1 MLAILNVTAP
11 FFALVLCGYL
21 AARFR
26 TLPENAV
33 PALNTFVLYFALPC
47 MLFRFAA
54 GASFRDIV
62 NVPVFLAYM
71 VAGLSALALVVT
83 AMRYGAGEGLRDASF
98 AALAVSWSNWGYMGI
113 PLIPALLGPAA
124 LAPLI
129 AAGMADLLVV
139 ISVALGIASLGNH
152 NTGGVH
158 IALMGALTH
167 VARNPLIWAV
177 LVGGVFSAFELHL
190 PAPVDQLVRLLGQAA
205 GPVALFTIGVSLY
218 RPNTRAWG
226 GDVLAIAGAKLL
238 LHPCLA
244 GVVAMYAF
252 HLSPLEVHTLVLAAA
267 LPVGGSVFLFAE
279 RQGANAER
287 IAAAILVSTALAF
300 VSFSTLCWALG
311 IRLSG

>member
-1 MLAILNVTAP
+1 MLAILNVTTP

-54 GASFRDIV
+54 GASFGDIV

-71 VAGLSALALVVT
+71 VAGLSALALVVV
-83 AMRYGAGEGLRDASF
+83 AMRYGVGEGLRDATF

-139 ISVALGIASLGNH
+139 VSAALGVASLGNQ
-152 NTGGVH
+152 NGGNAR
-158 IALMGALTH
+158 IALMGALMP

-177 LVGGVFSAFELHL
+177 IMGGTVSALDVHL
-190 PAPVDQLVRLLGQAA
+190 PGPVDQLVRLLGQAA

-226 GDVLAIAGAKLL
+226 GNVLAIAGAKLL

-252 HLSPLEVHTLVLAAA
+252 HLRPLEVHTLVLAAA

-311 IRLSG
+311 IRLPG